1 MLKKVLILT
10 EIRKTKKNGGI
21 LMPQVSNEYSDSRFK
36 TQPYHY
42 INVNGLY
49 TPVKKERLSVWVK
62 NERPNYMLTTIYAL

>member
-1 MLKKVLILT
+1 
-10 EIRKTKKNGGI
+10 
-21 LMPQVSNEYSDSRFK
+21 MPQVSNEYSDSRFK